1 MDRRD
6 VAMAYYEAIDAG
18 DYDRLR
24 ALLAPGFVQRRP
36 DRTFDGRESFVR
48 FMREERP
55 RTDTDHVVDA
65 VGVGGEMPE
74 ASRDDGEAPETP
86 RNGEASTIFVEGRL
100 RAADDTD
107 LFGFVDVHRV
117 SDAGIESLTTYTA

>member
-6 VAMAYYEAIDAG
+6 AVRGYYDAIDAG

-24 ALLAPGFVQRRP
+24 GVLASDFVQHRP
-36 DRTFDGRESFVR
+36 DRTLDGPDRFVQ

-55 RTDTDHVVDA
+55 RTDTEHVLTA
-65 VGVGGEMPE
+65 VGVTGDGDGDG
-74 ASRDDGEAPETP
+74 DDG
-86 RNGEASTIFVEGRL
+86 GGDGDVSTVFAEGRL
-100 RAADDTD
+100 RAADGDD

>member
-6 VAMAYYEAIDAG
+6 AVLGYYDAIDAG
-18 DYDRLR
+18 DYDRLA

-36 DRTFDGRESFVR
+36 DRTLDGRERFVR

-55 RTDTDHVVDA
+55 RTDTEHVLEQLCV
-65 VGVGGEMPE
+65 
-74 ASRDDGEAPETP
+74 STDGTV
-86 RNGEASTIFVEGRL
+86 FVEGRL
-100 RAADDTD
+100 LTVDGDD

-117 SDAGIESLTTYTA
+117 GEEGVESLTTYTA

>member
-6 VAMAYYEAIDAG
+6 AAMAYYEAIDAG

-24 ALLAPGFVQRRP
+24 ALLAPDFVQHRP
-36 DRTFDGRESFVR
+36 DRTLDGPESFVR

-55 RTDTDHVVDA
+55 RTDTEHVVEA
-65 VGVGGEMPE
+65 VGV
-74 ASRDDGEAPETP
+74 DDDA
-86 RNGEASTIFVEGRL
+86 AAVFVEGRL
-100 RAADDTD
+100 RTADGTD

-117 SDAGIESLTTYTA
+117 GDAGIESLRTYTT